1 MNHSVTR
8 ELLFA
13 YFEGRATAFQKQLID
28 QWFRQEDH
36 HEFFYE
42 CLTEW
47 ERRNLQFP
55 VNVELAIER
64 QRARIA
70 KSSHPASDQTLT
82 VEPSQPHPQLTSSG
96 YRPKYWWL
104 VAASVTLVFLVG
116 AYFGRDTILF
126 QTYQTGFEQVKEIR
140 LPDGSLV
147 SLNSNSTLRIPRFG
161 FNDHD
166 RKVYLTGEASF
177 SVTHAVNHQKFIVK
191 TLQGLDVVV
200 LGTEFNVYTRERGTR
215 VVLNRGK
222 VQLNYQE
229 GSTEK
234 KLLMTPGDL
243 VTLDTNGR
251 ASLLKTAEPQNF
263 SAWKEHRFVFEETT
277 LLEITRIFKENF
289 GLRVEVADPE
299 LAQWSVSGS
308 FTAHN
313 AYELLDII
321 TEASGLSYRKD
332 GNRITIRQRE

>member
-1 MNHSVTR
+1 MNHPVTQ

-28 QWFRQEDH
+28 QWARQEDH
-36 HEFFYE
+36 QEFFYE

-55 VNVELAIER
+55 VNVESAIER

-70 KSSHPASDQTLT
+70 QSRQPVTEQALST
-82 VEPSQPHPQLTSSG
+82 EPMQAPPQLTYAK
-96 YRPKYWWL
+96 YRWL
-104 VAASVTLVFLVG
+104 VAASVTLALLVG
-116 AYFGRDTILF
+116 AYFGRDALLF
-126 QTYQTGFEQVKEIR
+126 QTYQTGFEQVKEVR

-161 FNDHD
+161 FNDND

-177 SVTHAVNHQKFIVK
+177 SVTHAANHQKFIVK

-229 GSTEK
+229 GTTEK

-251 ASLLKTAEPQNF
+251 ASLRKTAEPQNF

-313 AYELLDII
+313 AHELLDII

-332 GNRITIRQRE
+332 GNRITIHQRD